1 MTVVVRW
8 LNPAAANEFF
18 GLGLDAVDS
27 PAAMNRLDAVTARR

>member
-18 GLGLDAVDS
+18 GLVLDAVD
-27 PAAMNRLDAVTARR
+27 AVHSA